1 MHIRK
6 KIAFGIL
13 FVLAIFALSQGL
25 VMQSIISS
33 TGREEIEAMR
43 REEMA
48 KAEQQ
53 LQNYVEIA
61 YNIVESNY
69 ENSHNVEWLQ
79 KEYGLAL
86 NKIIDLA
93 ESLIIEHKKQ
103 VEQGTLTV
111 AEAQQQVLAA
121 IGQIRYNQ
129 DSGYVWKN
137 DTDQAFFKILTESST
152 PTTPDMDPEQMGQG
166 YVWVND
172 RGRPYPTML
181 MHPTVPALNGKVLD
195 DERFN
200 CALGR
205 KENLFAAMV
214 EVTGKYGEGY
224 VEYFW
229 PKPTKD
235 GLIEHQL
242 KLSYV
247 RAVPEWNWILGT
259 GIYVDD
265 ALVKAI
271 EKSKQDLNKMRYN
284 SGEGYFWINDN
295 QAPYPVMLMHP
306 TMPELNG
313 KVMDDS
319 SYNVALGETRHL
331 FKAFLQQADRREGG
345 FVTYMWPK
353 PTDQGL
359 TRDQPKLSY
368 VRPFAPF
375 NWIIGTGVYI
385 DAIDTL
391 VAAKIRTINATNY
404 YLLLT
409 ILSVAIVLFLLLTT
423 ASYLL
428 VDRLFIRKINQ
439 ANKDLQLE
447 IEERKRTEEEL
458 LVAKRNTEVAN
469 QAKSTFLANMSHEI
483 RTPMNA
489 VLGLAHLLRLTE
501 LSELQR
507 DYIGKL
513 TLSADNLL
521 RIIDD
526 ILDFSKIEA
535 GKLELEAIPFSLRS
549 DILENVTQVIG
560 LPAGDKGLE
569 LMLDFAPDLPDQ
581 LVGDPG
587 RLRQIL
593 INLMN
598 NAVKFTANG
607 EITLAVSQLALLEDQ
622 VLFRFEIRDSGIG
635 MSQDQLAKLFQAFS
649 QADSSTTRRFGGTGL
664 GLTISKNLAELMGG
678 EIGAQSALGQ
688 GSCFWFTARFVLAA
702 EPVEEPLARQAQS
715 LQRLRILVVDDNAN
729 ARLILS
735 RQLAY
740 FGFDT
745 QVAASGAEALERFR
759 QCPPGDG
766 FDLVLLDWM
775 MPVLDGIET
784 ARLIQASP
792 ALQPA
797 PAIIMTTAYDRKEL
811 LERTRGLDLKAVLTK
826 PIFPSTLL
834 AAILTCFG
842 QAAVKPAVDTR
853 VQLADHVL
861 GARVLLVED
870 NRINQQVASEILTKA
885 GLEVI
890 VAEDGAQG
898 IARLRADHAEG
909 QPFDAVLM
917 DIQMPVMD
925 GYTASEEIRRLPEFA
940 SVPIIAMT
948 ANAMAGDRQKALDA
962 GMNDHVAKPI
972 KVAELFRVLGQWV
985 HAARPAPAPVPPP
998 PPAPPQAD
1006 PGGKDSETDLAEVD
1020 GLNSTAGL
1028 DLLGGNRSLYL
1039 SLLRQF
1045 AANYAD
1051 VPQQLRTALASGD
1064 HRQARHLVHT
1074 IRGVSGNIGA
1084 DRLHQAASLLEER
1097 LHGEALG
1104 PTGSLE
1110 SIFVLE
1116 LQHLITGLQGLCG
1129 PRTGGQIDNSPS
1141 PSGQAPPSRPIL
1153 TRLRELCAEADFAAL
1168 EFFLAQRPE
1177 LAQGMAGADLDNLEQ
1192 QLRNYAFDEAM
1203 VVVTRLIAGEG
1214 RRNG

>member
-6 KIAFGIL
+6 KITFGIL
-13 FVLAIFALSQGL
+13 IVLAIFAISQGL

-33 TGREEIEAMR
+33 AGREEIEAMR

-48 KAEQQ
+48 KAERQ

-69 ENSHNVEWLQ
+69 ENSQNVEWLQ

-93 ESLIIEHKKQ
+93 ESLIVERKQQ
-103 VEQGTLTV
+103 VEQGTMTV

-129 DSGYVWKN
+129 DSGYVWRN
-137 DTDQAFFKILTESST
+137 DTDQAFFKILTKSGNSSV
-152 PTTPDMDPEQMGQG
+152 PDSGPEEMGLG

-181 MHPTVPALNGKVLD
+181 MHPTLPALNGKVLD

-205 KENLFAAMV
+205 KENLFTAMV

-224 VEYFW
+224 VDCFW

-235 GLIEHQL
+235 GLVEHQL

-259 GIYVDD
+259 GIYVED

-271 EKSKQDLNKMRYN
+271 EKSKQDLKKMRYS

-295 QAPYPVMLMHP
+295 QTPYPVMLMHP
-306 TMPELNG
+306 TMPELSG

-319 SYNVALGETRHL
+319 SYNVALGEPRHL
-331 FKAFLQQADRREGG
+331 FKAFLQRAASKEGG

-359 TRDQPKLSY
+359 TKDQPKLSY

-447 IEERKRTEEEL
+447 IEERKKTEEEL
-458 LVAKRNTEVAN
+458 LVAKKNTEVAN

-489 VLGLAHLLRLTE
+489 ILGLAHLLHLTE
-501 LSELQR
+501 LSELQQ

-569 LMLDFAPDLPDQ
+569 LMLDFAPDLPDH

-593 INLMN
+593 INLMS
-598 NAVKFTANG
+598 NAVKFTARG
-607 EITLAVSQLALLEDQ
+607 EITLAVSQLAFPEEQ
-622 VLFRFEIRDSGIG
+622 ALFRFEIRDSGIG
-635 MSQDQLAKLFQAFS
+635 MSQDQLDKLFQAFS

-664 GLTISKNLAELMGG
+664 GLTISKTLAELMGG
-678 EIGAQSALGQ
+678 EIGAQSVLGQ
-688 GSCFWFTARFVLAA
+688 GSCFWFTARFTLTA
-702 EPVEEPLARQAQS
+702 EPAEETLARQAQR
-715 LQRLRILVVDDNAN
+715 LPRLRILVVDDNAS

-745 QVAASGAEALERFR
+745 QVATSGAEALERLR
-759 QCPPGDG
+759 QCTPGDG
-766 FDLVLLDWM
+766 FDLILLDWM
-775 MPVLDGIET
+775 MPEVDGIET
-784 ARLIQASP
+784 ARRIQDSP
-792 ALQPA
+792 GLQQV
-797 PAIIMTTAYDRKEL
+797 PAIIMATAYDRKEL
-811 LERTRGLDLKAVLTK
+811 LERARGLDFKAVLAK
-826 PIFPSTLL
+826 PIFPSMLL
-834 AAILTCFG
+834 NAILTCFG
-842 QAAVKPAVDTR
+842 QAAAKQAVDTR
-853 VQLADHVL
+853 VHLADHVL

-870 NRINQQVASEILTKA
+870 NSINQQVASEILTKA
-885 GLEVI
+885 GLV
-890 VAEDGAQG
+890 VAIADDGAQG
-898 IARLRADHAEG
+898 IARLRAAHAEG

-925 GYTASEEIRRLPEFA
+925 GYTATEEIRRLPEFTA
-940 SVPIIAMT
+940 LPIIAMT

-985 HAARPAPAPVPPP
+985 HAARSAPAPGV
-998 PPAPPQAD
+998 PAPPVPPQVA
-1006 PGGKDSETDLAEVD
+1006 PGAKDSETDLAVID
-1020 GLNSTAGL
+1020 GLNSAAGL
-1028 DLLGGNRSLYL
+1028 RLLGGNRSLYL

-1051 VPQQLRTALASGD
+1051 LPQQLRTALASGNC
-1064 HRQARHLVHT
+1064 RQARHLVHT

-1084 DRLHQAASLLEER
+1084 DRLCQAASLLEESLR
-1097 LHGEALG
+1097 GEELEQIR
-1104 PTGSLE
+1104 SLE
-1110 SIFVLE
+1110 PIFVLE
-1116 LQHLITGLQGLCG
+1116 LQQLVTALERQYGTGPDGL
-1129 PRTGGQIDNSPS
+1129 TEDSPT
-1141 PSGQAPPSRPIL
+1141 PSALAPPSLPIL
-1153 TRLRELCAEADFAAL
+1153 TRIRELCAEADFAAL
-1168 EFFLAQRPE
+1168 EYFHAHRPV
-1177 LAQGMAGADLDNLEQ
+1177 LAQGMAGEDLGTLEQ
-1192 QLRNYAFDEAM
+1192 QMRNYAFDEAM
-1203 VVVTRLIAGEG
+1203 VLLTRLINGEG